1 MEDVKGPLGVAK
13 DDLDEGVE
21 HLLATLVREV
31 RLAVQ
36 KALDAGD
43 DPGGAVKGDV
53 LRVEAVNVCG
63 AMSSTCLVP
72 CSVRLTLLEQRVAV
86 VIQCLAIEIRQI
98 LPNLRQVRITSS
110 RTSAIGATLA
120 QRTRKTR

>member
-1 MEDVKGPLGVAK
+1 MKGPLGVAK

-36 KALDAGD
+36 KAFDAGD
-43 DPGGAVKGDV
+43 DPGGAVEGDV
-53 LRVEAVNVCG
+53 LRVEAVYVCD
-63 AMSSTCLVP
+63 AVSSTCLAP

-110 RTSAIGATLA
+110 RTSAVGPTLA
-120 QRTRKTR
+120 QRTR

>member
-36 KALDAGD
+36 KAFDAGD
-43 DPGGAVKGDV
+43 DPGGAVEGDV
-53 LRVEAVNVCG
+53 LRVEAVYVCD
-63 AMSSTCLVP
+63 AVSSTCLAP
-72 CSVRLTLLEQRVAV
+72 RSVRLTLLEQRIAV
-86 VIQCLAIEIRQI
+86 VIQRLAVEIRQI
-98 LPNLRQVRITSS
+98 LPDLRQVRITSS
-110 RTSAIGATLA
+110 RTSAIRATLA
-120 QRTRKTR
+120 QRTRKTW